1 MNNVQNFVDFA
12 RDRVNERNLEP
23 LKNTLRAMSA
33 PEILDNLLQC
43 DPVLRPVIYRLLPKD
58 LAADV
63 FDMMD
68 FPVQAEL
75 LESFTSEEALE
86 TLASLEPDDRVHLL
100 DELPARVAKRLL
112 EALPREQRD
121 VTARLMGYED
131 DTVGRIMS
139 PIYIDIKKNMT
150 VAEALERIRKR
161 KNGSDLVI
169 TTLYVTDE
177 TRRLQGVLPLSSL
190 ITAQAETLIGDVLKE
205 QEPVAVRTHEDQ
217 ESAARLLQQ
226 LDAVEL
232 PVLDRENRLV
242 GILSVD
248 DAMDVIR
255 EEVTDDMYDK
265 VGLVDLTR
273 RESDRSFALL
283 NGSFLHVLGVRVP
296 FLLITLA
303 GGMLAGAVI
312 DAFEEILE
320 AVVATAIFIPVIMDM
335 GGNVGTQSST
345 IFTRGMVLGQINMRR
360 FFRQWLREV
369 VHGAGM
375 GVILGAL
382 GGFVAALWQGMPE
395 LGYAVGLSLA
405 FTITIGIAL
414 GFLVPWVLIKMGF
427 DQAAGADPII
437 TTIKDMSGLVIYF
450 LSVSFFLPQVLG
462 G

>member
-1 MNNVQNFVDFA
+1 MVTTIDFVQ
-12 RDRVNERNLEP
+12 RVQEHVLSQKLETLKEFLTTLP
-23 LKNTLRAMSA
+23 LQELYQGILEC
-33 PEILDNLLQC
+33 PET
-43 DPVLRPVIYRLLPKD
+43 LRPVVYRLLPKD
-58 LAADV
+58 VASEL

-75 LESFTSEEALE
+75 LESFTSEEALD

-112 EALPREQRD
+112 EALPRDQRD
-121 VTARLMGYED
+121 ITARLMGYED

-139 PIYIDIKKNMT
+139 PIYVDVKKNMS
-150 VAEALERIRKR
+150 VGSAIERIRQR
-161 KNGSDLVI
+161 RRSTESAI
-169 TTLYVTDE
+169 TTVYVTDE
-177 TRRLQGVLPLSSL
+177 TRHLQGVLPLSSL
-190 ITAQAETLIGDVLKE
+190 VMEDEETPISELLKSDP
-205 QEPVAVRTHEDQ
+205 PVAVRTHEDQ
-217 ESAARLLQQ
+217 EVAARLLQQ
-226 LDAVEL
+226 MNVLEL
-232 PVLDRENRLV
+232 PVLDREDRLI

-265 VGLVDLTR
+265 AGLVDLTR

-283 NGSFLHVLGVRVP
+283 NGSFFHVLGVRVP

-312 DAFEEILE
+312 DAFEEVLE

-345 IFTRGMVLGQINMRR
+345 IFTRGMVLGQINMSR
-360 FFRQWLREV
+360 FLKQWLREV
-369 VHGAGM
+369 SHGAGM
-375 GVILGAL
+375 GVILGLL
-382 GGFVAALWQGMPE
+382 GGIIAALWQGMPA
-395 LGYAVGLSLA
+395 LGVAVGISLTL
-405 FTITIGIAL
+405 TITIGIAL
-414 GFLVPWVLIKMGF
+414 GFLVPWILIRLGF

-437 TTIKDMSGLVIYF
+437 TTVKDMSGLVIYF
-450 LSVSFFLPQVLG
+450 ASVSYFLPQVIG

>member
-1 MNNVQNFVDFA
+1 MNDVRNFA
-12 RDRVNERNLEP
+12 EYAAELIAARNLEP
-23 LKNTLRAMSA
+23 LKELLAAMSA
-33 PEILDNLLQC
+33 PEILQNLLEFPP
-43 DPVLRPVIYRLLPKD
+43 DTRSVIFRLLPKD
-58 LAADV
+58 TAADV

-75 LESFTSEEALE
+75 LESFTSEEALD
-86 TLASLEPDDRVHLL
+86 TLAALEPDDRVHLL
-100 DELPARVAKRLL
+100 DELPARVARRLL
-112 EALPREQRD
+112 EALPRDQRD
-121 VTARLMGYED
+121 ATARLMGYED

-139 PIYIDIKKNMT
+139 PIYVDVKKNTT
-150 VAEALERIRKR
+150 VAAAMERIRRR

-169 TTLYVTDE
+169 TTVYVTDE
-177 TRRLQGVLPLSSL
+177 TRHLLGVLPLSSL
-190 ITAQAETLIGDVLKE
+190 ITAEPDSLMEELLKGE
-205 QEPVAVRTHEDQ
+205 EPVTVRTHHDQ
-217 ESAARLLQQ
+217 EKAARLLQQ
-226 LDAVEL
+226 MDVVEL
-232 PVLDRENRLV
+232 PVLDREDRLV
-242 GILSVD
+242 GILTVD

-283 NGSFLHVLGVRVP
+283 NGSFLHVLAVRVP

-345 IFTRGMVLGQINMRR
+345 ILTRGMVLGQINMRR
-360 FFRQWLREV
+360 FTRQWLREV
-369 VHGAGM
+369 SHGAGM

-382 GGFVAALWQGMPE
+382 GGFIAALWQGMPE
-395 LGYAVGLSLA
+395 LGYAVGISLA
-405 FTITIGIAL
+405 LTITIGIAL
-414 GFLVPWVLIKMGF
+414 GFLVPWVLIKLGF

-437 TTIKDMSGLVIYF
+437 TTVKDMSGLVIYF
-450 LSVSFFLPQVLG
+450 ASVSFFLPQVLG
-462 G
+462 

>member
-1 MNNVQNFVDFA
+1 MNDVRNFA
-12 RDRVNERNLEP
+12 EYAAELIAARNLEP
-23 LKNTLRAMSA
+23 LKELLAAMSA
-33 PEILDNLLQC
+33 PEILQNLLEFPP
-43 DPVLRPVIYRLLPKD
+43 DTRSVIFRLLPKD
-58 LAADV
+58 TAADV

-75 LESFTSEEALE
+75 LESFTSEEALD
-86 TLASLEPDDRVHLL
+86 TLAALEPDDRVHLL
-100 DELPARVAKRLL
+100 DELPARVARRLL
-112 EALPREQRD
+112 EALPRDQRD
-121 VTARLMGYED
+121 ATARLMGYED

-139 PIYIDIKKNMT
+139 PIYVDVKKNTT
-150 VAEALERIRKR
+150 VAAAMERIRRR

-169 TTLYVTDE
+169 TTVYVTDE
-177 TRRLQGVLPLSSL
+177 TRHLLGVLPLSSL
-190 ITAQAETLIGDVLKE
+190 ITAEPDSLMEELLKGE
-205 QEPVAVRTHEDQ
+205 EPVTVRTHHDQ
-217 ESAARLLQQ
+217 EKAARLLQQ
-226 LDAVEL
+226 MDVVEL
-232 PVLDRENRLV
+232 PVLDREDRLV
-242 GILSVD
+242 GILTVD

-283 NGSFLHVLGVRVP
+283 NGSFLHVLAVRVP

-360 FFRQWLREV
+360 FTRQWLREV
-369 VHGAGM
+369 SHGAGM

-382 GGFVAALWQGMPE
+382 GGFIAALWQGMPE
-395 LGYAVGLSLA
+395 LGYAVGISLA
-405 FTITIGIAL
+405 LTITIGIAL
-414 GFLVPWVLIKMGF
+414 GFLVPWVLIKLGF

-437 TTIKDMSGLVIYF
+437 TTVKDMSGLVIYF
-450 LSVSFFLPQVLG
+450 ASVSFFLPQVLG
-462 G
+462 

>member
-1 MNNVQNFVDFA
+1 MNNVQNFADIA
-12 RDRVNERNLEP
+12 RDRVSERNLEP
-23 LKNTLRAMSA
+23 LKNMLRAMSA
-33 PEILDNLLQC
+33 PEILDSLLEC
-43 DPVLRPVIYRLLPKD
+43 EPVLRPVVYRLLPKD
-58 LAADV
+58 LAAEV

-121 VTARLMGYED
+121 VTARLMGYEE

-139 PIYIDIKKNMT
+139 PIYIDIKKNMSVT
-150 VAEALERIRKR
+150 EALERIRKR

-169 TTLYVTDE
+169 TTVYVTDE
-177 TRRLQGVLPLSSL
+177 TRRLLGVLPLSSL
-190 ITAQAETLIGDVLKE
+190 VTAQSEALIADLLKGE
-205 QEPVAVRTHEDQ
+205 EPVAVNTQEDQ

-226 LDAVEL
+226 LDVMEL
-232 PVLDRENRLV
+232 PVLDREERLV

-283 NGSFLHVLGVRVP
+283 NGSFLHVLAVRVP

-382 GGFVAALWQGMPE
+382 GGVIAALWQGMPE
-395 LGYAVGLSLA
+395 LGYAVGISLTL
-405 FTITIGIAL
+405 TITIGIAM

-450 LSVSFFLPQVLG
+450 LSVSYFLPQVLG

>member
-1 MNNVQNFVDFA
+1 MNNVRNFVDFA
-12 RDRVNERNLEP
+12 RDRVAERNLEP
-23 LKNTLRAMSA
+23 LKDALRAMNA
-33 PEILDNLLQC
+33 PEILENLLEC
-43 DPVLRPVIYRLLPKD
+43 DSALRPVIYRLLPKD
-58 LAADV
+58 LATEV

-75 LESFTSEEALE
+75 LESFTSEEALD

-100 DELPARVAKRLL
+100 DELPARVAKRFL

-121 VTARLMGYED
+121 ITARLMGYED

-169 TTLYVTDE
+169 TTVYVTDE
-177 TRRLQGVLPLSSL
+177 TRRLLGILPLSSL
-190 ITAQAETLIGDVLKE
+190 VTAQAETMIETLVKDE
-205 QEPVAVRTHEDQ
+205 EPVAVRTHEDQ
-217 ESAARLLQQ
+217 ETAARLLQQ
-226 LDAVEL
+226 LDVVEL

-369 VHGAGM
+369 IHGAGM

-382 GGFVAALWQGMPE
+382 GGAIAALWQGMPE
-395 LGYAVGLSLA
+395 LGYAVGISLA
-405 FTITIGIAL
+405 LTITIGIAL

-450 LSVSFFLPQVLG
+450 FSVSFFLPQVLG